1 MIDIVTAMAE
11 LDEDV
16 VFQGVKEDME
26 QGVPIKNIISKL
38 QQGMEK
44 VGKLFEEGEY
54 FLSELIASADMFQEA
69 AEIFESNIKED
80 SSENNDNK
88 PIMVLGTVKD
98 DIHDVGKNIVN
109 TIMSCSGVKVI
120 DIGVDVPTENFVQAV
135 KKHRPDLVGM
145 SCVLTMAFEPMKE
158 AVAAVKAISPD
169 VPVLIGGAP
178 VDDTVCKYV
187 GADYYC
193 PDAYA
198 AVKICKERGLLK
210 ND

>member
-11 LDEDV
+11 LDEDL
-16 VFQGVKEDME
+16 VFQGVKEDVK
-26 QGVPIKNIISKL
+26 QGVPVKEIISKL

-54 FLSELIASADMFQEA
+54 FLSELIASADIFQEA
-69 AEIFESNIKED
+69 AEIFESSIKEG
-80 SSENNDNK
+80 SSEDNNK

-135 KKHRPDLVGM
+135 KEHKPDLVGM

-158 AVAAVKAISPD
+158 AVAAVRTADPEIPI
-169 VPVLIGGAP
+169 LIGGAP